1 MMTANVE
8 TGTLWSAFPLD
19 EAIIAQIEER
29 FSTFLGKKVK
39 LTLKVEPEIIG
50 GIIVAIGDRI
60 YDGSLKGQLN
70 RMREHLL
77 GLQKGDMV
85 DLGIDLKSSGQLIN
99 MESVGEFIRD
109 RIQEYEQ
116 EFDVEN
122 VGRVIRSG
130 DGVVLISG
138 LNDCRYGELL
148 RFEGDVF
155 GIAFN
160 LEEDTVGAVLLNN
173 QNSVMEGT
181 TVYSTGRVVQVP
193 VGEGLLGRVVNPL
206 GQPLDGKG
214 PIRAEGYREIE
225 QKAPGIYE
233 RDMVNQPL
241 QTGLLAIDSMIPIG
255 RGQRQLIIGDR
266 QTGKTAIALDTIVN
280 QRDKD
285 VICVY
290 VAIGQKASTV
300 SQIINTLREMGAM
313 DYTIVV
319 SATASDSAP
328 MQYIA
333 PYAGCA
339 MAEYFMYKG
348 KDVLIVYD
356 DLSKHAIAYRTLS
369 LLLRRPPG
377 REAYPGDIFYL
388 HSRLLERSAKLSKE
402 KGGGSLTALPIIE
415 TQAGDISGYIPTN
428 VISITDGQIFL
439 EDELFFAGIR
449 PAVNVGLSVSRVGKA
464 AQIKAMAKVSGT
476 LRLELAQYRE
486 LQVFSQFSSEL
497 DPSTQELLAQGER
510 ITEILKQEQYHPMDV
525 AHQVV
530 LLYVVTKKMLLD
542 VPVSRIQEF
551 KQQFIEYMDCYHRN
565 VVENIR
571 KTGDITEEDMA
582 EIEAAVKD
590 FKQTFLK

>member
-109 RIQEYEQ
+109 RIQEYQQ

-138 LNDCRYGELL
+138 LSDCRYGELL

-214 PIRAEGYREIE
+214 AIRAEGYREIE

-233 RDMVNQPL
+233 RDVVNQPL

-266 QTGKTAIALDTIVN
+266 QTGKTAIALDTVVN

-300 SQIINTLREMGAM
+300 SQIINTLRDMGAM

-530 LLYVVTKKMLLD
+530 LLYVVTRKMLLD
-542 VPVSRIQEF
+542 VPVNRIQEF
-551 KQQFIEYMDCYHRN
+551 KQQFIEYMECYHRN
-565 VVENIR
+565 VIENIR

>member
-1 MMTANVE
+1 MMAANVE
-8 TGTLWSAFPLD
+8 RGTLWSAFPLD
-19 EAIIAQIEER
+19 EASVAQIEER
-29 FSTFLGKKVK
+29 FSAFLGKKIK
-39 LTLKVEPEIIG
+39 LTLKADPEIIG
-50 GIIVAIGDRI
+50 GIIVVVGDKI
-60 YDGSLKGQLN
+60 YDGSVKGQLN

-85 DLGIDLKSSGQLIN
+85 DLGIDLKSSGQLIS
-99 MESVGEFIRD
+99 MESVSEFIRN
-109 RIQEYEQ
+109 RIQEYQQ

-138 LNDCRYGELL
+138 LSDCRYGELL
-148 RFEGDVF
+148 RFEGNVF

-160 LEEDTVGAVLLNN
+160 LEEDTVGAILLNN

-181 TVYSTGRVVQVP
+181 TVYSTGRVVEVP

-214 PIRAEGYREIE
+214 AIHAEAYREIE

-233 RDMVNQPL
+233 RDVVNQPL

-266 QTGKTAIALDTIVN
+266 QTGKTAIVLDTIVN

-300 SQIINTLREMGAM
+300 SQVINTLKEMGAM

-356 DLSKHAIAYRTLS
+356 DLTKHAIAYRTLS

-497 DPSTQELLAQGER
+497 DLSTRELLAQGER

-525 AHQVV
+525 AHQVI

-542 VPVSRIQEF
+542 VPVNRIQEF

-582 EIEAAVKD
+582 EIEAAVND

>member
-1 MMTANVE
+1 MTANVE

>member
-130 DGVVLISG
+130 DGVVLIGG
-138 LNDCRYGELL
+138 LSDCRYGELL

-300 SQIINTLREMGAM
+300 SQIINTLRDMGAM

-530 LLYVVTKKMLLD
+530 LLYVVTRKMLLD
-542 VPVSRIQEF
+542 VPVNRIQEF
-551 KQQFIEYMDCYHRN
+551 KQQFIEYMECYHRN
-565 VVENIR
+565 VIENIR

>member
-1 MMTANVE
+1 MTANVE

-50 GIIVAIGDRI
+50 GIIVAIGDKI

-280 QRDKD
+280 QRDKN

>member
-1 MMTANVE
+1 MTANVE

-130 DGVVLISG
+130 DGVVLIGG
-138 LNDCRYGELL
+138 LSDCRYGELL

-300 SQIINTLREMGAM
+300 SQIINTLRDMGAM

-530 LLYVVTKKMLLD
+530 LLYVVTRKMLLD
-542 VPVSRIQEF
+542 VPVNRIQEF
-551 KQQFIEYMDCYHRN
+551 KQQFIEYMECYHRN
-565 VVENIR
+565 VIENIR

>member
-1 MMTANVE
+1 MTANVE

-29 FSTFLGKKVK
+29 FSAFLGKKVK

-50 GIIVAIGDRI
+50 GIIVAIGDKI

-70 RMREHLL
+70 KMREHLL

-122 VGRVIRSG
+122 VGCVIRSG
-130 DGVVLISG
+130 DGVVLVSG
-138 LNDCRYGELL
+138 LGDCRYGELL

-181 TVYSTGRVVQVP
+181 TVYSTGRIVQVP

-214 PIRAEGYREIE
+214 HIRAEGYREIE

-233 RDMVNQPL
+233 RDVVNQPL

-300 SQIINTLREMGAM
+300 SQVVNTLREMGAM

-356 DLSKHAIAYRTLS
+356 DLTKHAIAYRTLS

-510 ITEILKQEQYHPMDV
+510 ITEILKQEQYQPMDV

-530 LLYVVTKKMLLD
+530 LLYVVTRKMLLD
-542 VPVSRIQEF
+542 VPVNRIQEF
-551 KQQFIEYMDCYHRN
+551 KQQFIEYIDCYHRN
-565 VVENIR
+565 VIENIR

-590 FKQTFLK
+590 FKQAFLK

>member
-214 PIRAEGYREIE
+214 AIRAEGYREIE

>member
-1 MMTANVE
+1 MTANVE

-29 FSTFLGKKVK
+29 FSAFLGKKVK
-39 LTLKVEPEIIG
+39 LILKVEPEIIG

-70 RMREHLL
+70 KMREHLL

-122 VGRVIRSG
+122 VGCVIRSG
-130 DGVVLISG
+130 DGVVLVSG
-138 LNDCRYGELL
+138 LGDCRYGELL

-181 TVYSTGRVVQVP
+181 TVYSTGRIVQVP

-214 PIRAEGYREIE
+214 HIRAEGYREIE

-233 RDMVNQPL
+233 RDVVNQPL

-300 SQIINTLREMGAM
+300 SQVVNTLREMGAM

-356 DLSKHAIAYRTLS
+356 DLTKHAIAYRTLS

-510 ITEILKQEQYHPMDV
+510 ITEILKQEQYQPMDV

-530 LLYVVTKKMLLD
+530 LLYVVTRKMLLD
-542 VPVSRIQEF
+542 VPVNRIQEF
-551 KQQFIEYMDCYHRN
+551 KQQFIEYIDCYHRN
-565 VVENIR
+565 VIENIR

-590 FKQTFLK
+590 FKQAFLK